1 MYTPGVGKPV
11 LGVMQSLVSLISL
24 VIHSDSYK
32 ELPVGDPREGRV
44 VLSLPSLSSLHNLSL
59 SPPSLPLTPFLSGER
74 WADSPKGT
82 MIGQVMLYVITTVKT
97 DIIQV

>member
-44 VLSLPSLSSLHNLSL
+44 VLSLPILHLSL
-59 SPPSLPLTPFLSGER
+59 SPPLTPFLSGER

-82 MIGQVMLYVITTVKT
+82 MIGQVMLNVITTVKT